1 MLSYQVYVLLV
12 WKVCF
17 ASLDLMSE
25 AMICVR
31 VPESVLLTCGNQSVL
46 NKMAWSSGA
55 EGLVGCNASYL
66 VLHNVTIEDSG
77 MYTCKVGSLQPSV
90 HFLNVHGSDELYAS
104 GSVGDCIHLPC
115 GTGSRDI
122 MQWGTSK
129 WFKTEGSRELEIETN
144 DTFIPT
150 REFLVIKNLTQDHIG
165 WYHCHHGNT
174 RKRVFVALANHT
186 VHMSCVHVGDTA
198 FLPCR
203 SDSSSSGRK
212 RRRRRRNRSVDLSWF
227 RERYD
232 EDRVLLLLKQ
242 GPEKGRSLTLQNGNW
257 SSVLWKY
264 RSGVYACKQDRKHI
278 FMNVTGNSSNIH
290 LKPCQFQWD
299 VPNPPSDCSR
309 NQCHVKSCP
318 AHKTSW
324 QHFIDGRYWVIVA
337 TVACCFIVFGILLR
351 LVHKWHRRK
360 VLQEKLRTER
370 TVRFHSLFGN
380 DSTLNINQYMTS
392 PATQANGNDL
402 DNRAYINNEEE
413 DSDNVSYEN
422 VELRCTGLKVNQAT
436 IQLFNS
442 NLYSDSKRGDRH
454 AKKTL
459 EPKKLSEEE
468 PSDGDSCY
476 ENIVAEKQEK
486 KVQDNSSD
494 DYLEPESPVEN
505 EEDRMSEET
514 TDGDCYEEVDD
525 EKQETLQK
533 HPPLAKSVRPSASPQ
548 GGSSSDSDG
557 DCYEEVDD
565 EKQETLQKHPPL
577 AKCIHPSASP
587 QGDSSSDSD
596 GNCYEEVDDEK
607 QETLQKHPPFAKCV
621 HPSASPQGGSSS
633 DSDGDCYEEV
643 DDEKQETS
651 EKHPPLAKCVHPSAS
666 PQGGSSSD
674 SDGDCYEN
682 MSELGKDTLQD
693 ENLDDGHSYEDMEGW
708 SKKEPQESAPC
719 SSSAQDGRSSDTDS
733 DCYVNMDQ
741 KTELDDLSDEYED
754 MKDSVCGVLKKED
767 KELIDSEED
776 DNDGYVEMNESI
788 YVAPRSAT
796 ISTTGMSSNC
806 QVGPS
811 QGGSMRHESLK
822 RHRSK

>member
-174 RKRVFVALANHT
+174 RKRVFVALANH
-186 VHMSCVHVGDTA
+186 
-198 FLPCR
+198 
-203 SDSSSSGRK
+203 
-212 RRRRRRNRSVDLSWF
+212 
-227 RERYD
+227 
-232 EDRVLLLLKQ
+232 
-242 GPEKGRSLTLQNGNW
+242 
-257 SSVLWKY
+257 
-264 RSGVYACKQDRKHI
+264 
-278 FMNVTGNSSNIH
+278 NIH

-370 TVRFHSLFGN
+370 TVRFHSSLFGN

-442 NLYSDSKRGDRH
+442 NLYSDSKH
-454 AKKTL
+454 
-459 EPKKLSEEE
+459 
-468 PSDGDSCY
+468 
-476 ENIVAEKQEK
+476 
-486 KVQDNSSD
+486 
-494 DYLEPESPVEN
+494 YLEPESPVEN

-533 HPPLAKSVRPSASPQ
+533 HPPLAKSVR
-548 GGSSSDSDG
+548 
-557 DCYEEVDD
+557 
-565 EKQETLQKHPPL
+565 
-577 AKCIHPSASP
+577 
-587 QGDSSSDSD
+587 
-596 GNCYEEVDDEK
+596 
-607 QETLQKHPPFAKCV
+607 
-621 HPSASPQGGSSS
+621 PSASPQGGSSS